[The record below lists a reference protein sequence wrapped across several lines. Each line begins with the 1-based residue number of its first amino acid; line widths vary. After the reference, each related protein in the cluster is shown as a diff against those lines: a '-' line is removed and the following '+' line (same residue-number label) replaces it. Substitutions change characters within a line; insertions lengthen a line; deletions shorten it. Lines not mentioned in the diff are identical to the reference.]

1 MFLSFNT
8 SFIFMTI
15 LILHYS
21 CSLFHV
27 DGLISTHNNC
37 CLHFVQCLIFH
48 CRPLS
53 RRSPARPA
61 SLSWL
66 LRATVPGAFLRPA
79 GGSCRVENLNS
90 SVYVYHANL
99 QLQQSHTSV
108 TEGAGN
114 YVLVLPRI
122 AHIFEENSY

>member
-1 MFLSFNT
+1 MRY
-8 SFIFMTI
+8 I
-15 LILHYS
+15 
-21 CSLFHV
+21 SLA
-27 DGLISTHNNC
+27 
-37 CLHFVQCLIFH
+37 
-48 CRPLS
+48 
-53 RRSPARPA
+53 PARRA

-66 LRATVPGAFLRPA
+66 LRVTVPCAFLRPA

-108 TEGAGN
+108 TEGVGN
-114 YVLVLPRI
+114 DVLVLPRT